1 MKTSYTN
8 HNGHIRGE
16 KQMARVCGDVDS
28 DQNERY

>member
-8 HNGHIRGE
+8 HDGNIGTE
-16 KQMARVCGDVDS
+16 KQMVHVCGDVDS